1 MENINL
7 NTNFTIYGDYLKKF
21 GNIDIDWETNLS
33 LKVNNYVQARLG
45 IHLKYDD
52 DVKFYSYKDPQGQT
66 HRYGARTQFKQLL
79 GVGVLY
85 TF

>member
-1 MENINL
+1 M
-7 NTNFTIYGDYLKKF
+7 
-21 GNIDIDWETNLS
+21 
-33 LKVNNYVQARLG
+33 NNYVQARLG